1 MFDWQQEAEILTNRY
16 GTERM
21 RSAIETLTEAYR
33 AGRNTLAPRLDDQL
47 LVAAYLAVRFPAT
60 YAANRSAGEAI
71 AEAITTRTSTEDF
84 APESLLDLGAGCG
97 AASLAATEQW
107 PSLATVTAIEQM
119 PAMVHI
125 GKQVLASAI
134 WRTSKFEEIP
144 DFPVHDVVICSYALG
159 EGRSDTFLV
168 EKAWKAA
175 GQLLILIEPGTPRG
189 FNWILGARTRLIELG
204 ASILA
209 PCPSAAQCPAKDLD
223 WCHFSARLNRSA
235 LHRRLK
241 GGTLGYEDEK
251 FSYVAAW
258 RGDLAEGLPRVL
270 RHPLIQPGRIETELC
285 VAPQRRRVV
294 TTKRNKD
301 GFKRARKLGWGD
313 AFDVAPAAGPELS
326 PSDD

>member
-1 MFDWQQEAEILTNRY
+1 MFDWQQEAEILTNRF

-21 RSAIETLTEAYR
+21 RSAIETLSEAYR
-33 AGRNTLAPRLDDQL
+33 AGRNTMAPRLDDQL

-60 YAANRSAGEAI
+60 YAANLAAGEAI
-71 AEAITTRTSTEDF
+71 AEAITVRASGMEF
-84 APESLLDLGAGCG
+84 QPESLLDLGAGCG

-107 PSLATVTAIEQM
+107 PSLNVVTAIEQM
-119 PAMVHI
+119 PAMVHV
-125 GKQVLASAI
+125 GKQVLPEAI

-144 DFPVHDVVICSYALG
+144 DLPIHDVVVCSYALG
-159 EGRSDTFLV
+159 EGRSDSLLV

-189 FNWILGARTRLIELG
+189 FNWILAARKRLIELG

-209 PCPSAAQCPAKDLD
+209 PCPSAADCPAKDLD

-285 VAPQRRRVV
+285 LAPERRRVV

-313 AFDVAPAAGPELS
+313 AFDVAPTSGTELP

>member
-21 RSAIETLTEAYR
+21 RAAIETLSEAYR

-60 YAANRSAGEAI
+60 YAANQSAGEAI
-71 AEAITTRTSTEDF
+71 AEAIATRSSLEDF

-97 AASLAATEQW
+97 AAALAATEQW
-107 PSLATVTAIEQM
+107 PSIATVTAIEQM
-119 PAMVHI
+119 PAMVHV
-125 GKQVLASAI
+125 GKQVLPEAI
-134 WRTSKFEEIP
+134 WRTSKFEEIAEL
-144 DFPVHDVVICSYALG
+144 PVHDVVVCSYALG
-159 EGRSDTFLV
+159 EGRSDTLLV

-209 PCPSAAQCPAKDLD
+209 PCPTAAQCPAKDLD

-285 VAPQRRRVV
+285 MAPERRRVV

-313 AFDVAPAAGPELS
+313 AFDVAPAPSPELS
-326 PSDD
+326 SSDD

>member
-1 MFDWQQEAEILTNRY
+1 MFDWQYEAETLTNRF
-16 GTERM
+16 GTERL
-21 RSAIETLTEAYR
+21 RAAIETLSEAYR
-33 AGRNTLAPRLDDQL
+33 AGRNTLAPRLDEQL

-60 YAANRSAGEAI
+60 YAANLAAGEAI
-71 AEAITTRTSTEDF
+71 SEAIVTRNADAAFE
-84 APESLLDLGAGCG
+84 PESLLDLGAGCG

-107 PSLATVTAIEQM
+107 PSLKLVTAIEQIS
-119 PAMVHI
+119 AMVHV
-125 GKQVLASAI
+125 GKQLLPDAI
-134 WRTSKFEEIP
+134 WRTSKFEELP
-144 DFPVHDVVICSYALG
+144 DLPVHDVVVCSYALG
-159 EGRSDTFLV
+159 EGRSDSLLLD
-168 EKAWKAA
+168 KAWKAA

-189 FNWILGARTRLIELG
+189 FTGILAARTRLIELG

-209 PCPSAAQCPAKDLD
+209 PCPSAGACPAKDLD

-258 RGDLAEGLPRVL
+258 RGSLTEGLPRIL

-285 VAPQRRRVV
+285 LAPDRRRVV

-313 AFDVAPAAGPELS
+313 AFDVAPFAGPEL
-326 PSDD
+326 PASDD

>member
-1 MFDWQQEAEILTNRY
+1 
-16 GTERM
+16 M
-21 RSAIETLTEAYR
+21 RSAIETLSEAYR
-33 AGRNTLAPRLDDQL
+33 AGRNTLALRLDDQL

-60 YAANRSAGEAI
+60 YAANLSADAAI
-71 AEAITTRTSTEDF
+71 ADAIAARASSLEF
-84 APESLLDLGAGCG
+84 QPESLLDLGAGCG
-97 AASLAATEQW
+97 ASSLAATGQW
-107 PSLATVTAIEQM
+107 PSLNLVTAVEQM
-119 PAMVHI
+119 SAMVHV
-125 GKQVLASAI
+125 GKQILPDAI

-144 DFPVHDVVICSYALG
+144 ELPLHDVVLCSYALG
-159 EGRSDTFLV
+159 EGRSDSLLV

-189 FNWILGARTRLIELG
+189 FTAILAARTRLIEMG

-209 PCPSAAQCPAKDLD
+209 PCPSPAACPAKDLD

-285 VAPQRRRVV
+285 IAPDRRRVV

-313 AFDVAPAAGPELS
+313 AFDVAPSPGPELP
-326 PSDD
+326 PSDN

>member
-1 MFDWQQEAEILTNRY
+1 MFDWQQEAEILTNRF
-16 GTERM
+16 GTERL
-21 RSAIETLTEAYR
+21 RLAIETLSEAYR

-60 YAANRSAGEAI
+60 YAANLAAGSAIGD
-71 AEAITTRTSTEDF
+71 AITARVSGLEF
-84 APESLLDLGAGCG
+84 RPESLLDLGAGCG
-97 AASLAATEQW
+97 AAALAATEQW
-107 PSLATVTAIEQM
+107 PSINLVTAIEQM
-119 PAMVHI
+119 PAMVHV
-125 GKQVLASAI
+125 GKQVLPDAI
-134 WRTSKFEEIP
+134 WRTSKFEETP
-144 DFPVHDVVICSYALG
+144 ELSVHDVVVCSYALG
-159 EGRSDTFLV
+159 EGRSDSLLV
-168 EKAWKAA
+168 EKAWKAT

-189 FNWILGARTRLIELG
+189 FTGILAARTRLIELG

-209 PCPSAAQCPAKDLD
+209 PCPSAASCPAKDLD

-285 VAPQRRRVV
+285 LAPERRRVV

-313 AFDVAPAAGPELS
+313 AFDVAPPAGADLPT
-326 PSDD
+326 SDD